1 MQIKFILFFLYTPK
15 YPAQYHKNTRQD
27 NKNTRQDNKNAPLS
41 CEALMIFS
49 TNLFLLICFFT
60 FISRLTLFAISYFIR
75 YFLLYFRL
83 IR

>member
-27 NKNTRQDNKNAPLS
+27 NKNARLNNKNAPLS
-41 CEALMIFS
+41 CEALMIFQPLIS
-49 TNLFLLICFFT
+49 PDLLFYI
-60 FISRLTLFAISYFIR
+60 ISRLTLFAISYFIR